1 MSVNWGFIGAGVVAT
16 KALAPAVRSARNANL
31 YAVASRDISRALNLS
46 PSCVYDNYD
55 ELINDPKV
63 EAIYIS
69 LPNNVHASIASR
81 ALMAGKAVLC
91 EKPLTMNYQES
102 EELVR
107 VSKASN
113 SLLVEAIWFRWHP
126 RLIKACEQI
135 AAGVIGEIT
144 QIDAAFTYVNN
155 NKGNYRFDPAL
166 GGGALLDLG
175 PYPLHLIASLFGSE
189 ARVELL
195 EVNQDIG
202 PSGVD
207 LVTTGSALINGSVRF
222 NFNLSF
228 VGQLSQEITISG
240 SKGSIKFL
248 EGQAFTNWNEPS
260 TLLVNDEIYSFE
272 SVDAY
277 QLMVEAVSD
286 VILGKPA
293 WIPPHSES
301 LFVMGLI
308 DQIRESG
315 SKQGP

>member
-16 KALAPAVRSARNANL
+16 KALAPALRSARNANL

-81 ALMAGKAVLC
+81 ALIAGKAVLC

-102 EELVR
+102 EELVK

-135 AAGVIGEIT
+135 KAGVIGEIT

-155 NKGNYRFDPAL
+155 NKDNYRFDPAL

-195 EVNQDIG
+195 TVNQDIG

-228 VGQLSQEITISG
+228 VGQLSQEISISG
-240 SKGSIKFL
+240 SKGKIKFL

-308 DQIRESG
+308 DQIRVG
-315 SKQGP
+315 GTK

>member
-102 EELVR
+102 EELVK
-107 VSKASN
+107 VSKASS

-126 RLIKACEQI
+126 RLIKACQQI

-195 EVNQDIG
+195 TVNQDIG

-228 VGQLSQEITISG
+228 VGQLSQEISISG
-240 SKGSIKFL
+240 SKGKIKFL

-308 DQIRESG
+308 DQIKRSG
-315 SKQGP
+315 GK

>member
-81 ALMAGKAVLC
+81 ALLAGKAVLC

-155 NKGNYRFDPAL
+155 NKDNYRFDPAL

-228 VGQLSQEITISG
+228 VGKLSQEISISG
-240 SKGSIKFL
+240 SKGKIKFL

-308 DQIRESG
+308 DQIKRSG
-315 SKQGP
+315 GK

>member
-31 YAVASRDISRALNLS
+31 YAVASRDISKALNLS

-63 EAIYIS
+63 DAIYIS

-81 ALMAGKAVLC
+81 ALLAGKAVLC

-102 EELVR
+102 EELIR
-107 VSKASN
+107 VAKASN

-126 RLIKACEQI
+126 RLIKACQQI
-135 AAGVIGEIT
+135 TAGVIGEIT

-260 TLLVNDEIYSFE
+260 TLLVNDEIYSFK

-308 DQIRESG
+308 DQIRRSG
-315 SKQGP
+315 SK

>member
-1 MSVNWGFIGAGVVAT
+1 MRVNWGFIGAGVVAT
-16 KALAPAVRSARNANL
+16 KALAPAVRSARNANI

-81 ALMAGKAVLC
+81 ALLAGKAVLC

-107 VSKASN
+107 VSKASS

-155 NKGNYRFDPAL
+155 NKGNYRFNPAL

-195 EVNQDIG
+195 TVNQDIG

-240 SKGSIKFL
+240 STGSIKFL

-301 LFVMGLI
+301 LFVMDLI
-308 DQIRESG
+308 DQIRRSG
-315 SKQGP
+315 SK

>member
-16 KALAPAVRSARNANL
+16 KALAPALRSARNANL

-81 ALMAGKAVLC
+81 ALIAGKAVLC

-107 VSKASN
+107 VAKASN

-135 AAGVIGEIT
+135 AAGVIGEIS

-195 EVNQDIG
+195 EANQDIG

-228 VGQLSQEITISG
+228 VSQLSQEISISG
-240 SKGSIKFL
+240 STGSIKFL
-248 EGQAFTNWNEPS
+248 EGAAFTNWNEPS

-301 LFVMGLI
+301 LFVMDLI
-308 DQIRESG
+308 DQIRRSG
-315 SKQGP
+315 GK

>member
-81 ALMAGKAVLC
+81 ALLAGKAVLC

-107 VSKASN
+107 VAKASN

-135 AAGVIGEIT
+135 KAGVIGEIS

-155 NKGNYRFDPAL
+155 NKDNYRFDPAL

-195 EVNQDIG
+195 TVNQDIG

-301 LFVMGLI
+301 LFVMDLI
-308 DQIRESG
+308 DQIRRSG
-315 SKQGP
+315 SK

>member
-31 YAVASRDISRALNLS
+31 YAVASRDITRALNFS

-107 VSKASN
+107 VAKASN

-135 AAGVIGEIT
+135 AAGVIGEIS

-195 EVNQDIG
+195 TVNQDIG

-228 VGQLSQEITISG
+228 VGQLSQEISISG
-240 SKGSIKFL
+240 SKGKIKFL

-301 LFVMGLI
+301 LFVMDLI
-308 DQIRESG
+308 DQIKRSG
-315 SKQGP
+315 GK

>member
-46 PSCVYDNYD
+46 PERVYDNYD

-195 EVNQDIG
+195 KANQDIG

-228 VGQLSQEITISG
+228 VGQLSQEISISG
-240 SKGSIKFL
+240 SKGEIKFL
-248 EGQAFTNWNEPS
+248 EGAAFTNWNEPS

-308 DQIRESG
+308 DQIKRSG
-315 SKQGP
+315 GK

>member
-31 YAVASRDISRALNLS
+31 YAVASRDITRALNLS

-81 ALMAGKAVLC
+81 ALIAGKAVLC

-107 VSKASN
+107 VAKASN

-126 RLIKACEQI
+126 RLIKACQQI

-175 PYPLHLIASLFGSE
+175 PYPLHLIPSLFGSE

-195 EVNQDIG
+195 TVNQDIG

-308 DQIRESG
+308 DQIKRSG
-315 SKQGP
+315 GK

>member
-81 ALMAGKAVLC
+81 ALLAGKAVLC

-107 VSKASN
+107 VAKASN

-195 EVNQDIG
+195 EANQDIG

-308 DQIRESG
+308 DQIKRSG
-315 SKQGP
+315 GK

>member
-31 YAVASRDISRALNLS
+31 YAVASRDISKALNLS

-81 ALMAGKAVLC
+81 ALIAGKAVLC

-155 NKGNYRFDPAL
+155 NKDNYRFDPAL

-195 EVNQDIG
+195 EANQDIG

-315 SKQGP
+315 SK

>member
-81 ALMAGKAVLC
+81 ALIAGKAVLC

-107 VSKASN
+107 VSKASS

-155 NKGNYRFDPAL
+155 NKENYRFDPAL

-248 EGQAFTNWNEPS
+248 EGAAFTNWNEPS

-315 SKQGP
+315 SK

>member
-31 YAVASRDISRALNLS
+31 YAVASRDISKALNLS

-81 ALMAGKAVLC
+81 ALLAGKAVLC

-107 VSKASN
+107 VSKASS

-126 RLIKACEQI
+126 RLIKACQQI
-135 AAGVIGEIT
+135 AAGVIGEIKE
-144 QIDAAFTYVNN
+144 IDAAFTYVNN
-155 NKGNYRFDPAL
+155 NKENYRFDPAL

-195 EVNQDIG
+195 TVNQDIG

-228 VGQLSQEITISG
+228 VGQLSQEITNSG
-240 SKGSIKFL
+240 STGSIKFL

-315 SKQGP
+315 SK

>member
-1 MSVNWGFIGAGVVAT
+1 MAMSVNWGFIGAGVVAT

-81 ALMAGKAVLC
+81 ALIAGKAVLC

-107 VSKASN
+107 VSKASS

-155 NKGNYRFDPAL
+155 NKENYRFDPAL

-286 VILGKPA
+286 VILGRPA

-315 SKQGP
+315 SK

>member
-81 ALMAGKAVLC
+81 ALIAGKAVLC

-195 EVNQDIG
+195 TVNQDIG

-248 EGQAFTNWNEPS
+248 EGAAFTNWNEPS

-308 DQIRESG
+308 DQIKRSG
-315 SKQGP
+315 GK

>member
-81 ALMAGKAVLC
+81 ALIAGKAVLC

-107 VSKASN
+107 VSKASS

-155 NKGNYRFDPAL
+155 NKENYRFDPAL

-228 VGQLSQEITISG
+228 VGQLSQEISISG

-308 DQIRESG
+308 DQIKRSG
-315 SKQGP
+315 GK

>member
-81 ALMAGKAVLC
+81 ALIAGKAVLC

-107 VSKASN
+107 VSKASS

-126 RLIKACEQI
+126 RLIKACQQI
-135 AAGVIGEIT
+135 KAGVIGEIT

-240 SKGSIKFL
+240 SKGKIKFL

-308 DQIRESG
+308 DQIKRSG
-315 SKQGP
+315 GK

>member
-46 PSCVYDNYD
+46 PSCVYDSYD

-81 ALMAGKAVLC
+81 ALIAGKAVLC

-102 EELVR
+102 EELVK

-126 RLIKACEQI
+126 RLIKACKQI
-135 AAGVIGEIT
+135 KAGVIGEIT

-155 NKGNYRFDPAL
+155 NKENYRFDPAL

-195 EVNQDIG
+195 KANQDIG

-293 WIPPHSES
+293 WIPPHSKS

-308 DQIRESG
+308 DHIKRSG
-315 SKQGP
+315 GK

>member
-81 ALMAGKAVLC
+81 ALLAGKAVLC

-102 EELVR
+102 EELVK
-107 VSKASN
+107 VSKVSN

-195 EVNQDIG
+195 EANQDIG

-207 LVTTGSALINGSVRF
+207 LVTTGSALINDSVRF

-308 DQIRESG
+308 DQIRRSG
-315 SKQGP
+315 SK

>member
-81 ALMAGKAVLC
+81 ALIAGKAVLC

-195 EVNQDIG
+195 KANQDIG

-248 EGQAFTNWNEPS
+248 EGAAFTNWNEPS

-308 DQIRESG
+308 DQIKRSG
-315 SKQGP
+315 GK

>member
-1 MSVNWGFIGAGVVAT
+1 MSINWGFIGAGVVAS
-16 KALAPAVRSARNANL
+16 KALAPAVRSASNANL
-31 YAVASRDISRALNLS
+31 YAVASRDISKASNLS
-46 PSCVYDNYD
+46 PERVYDNYD

-63 EAIYIS
+63 DAIYIS
-69 LPNNVHASIASR
+69 LPNNFHAPIASR
-81 ALMAGKAVLC
+81 ALRSGKAVLC

-102 EELVR
+102 LGLVEAAAL
-107 VSKASN
+107 SK
-113 SLLVEAIWFRWHP
+113 SLLVEAIWYRWHP
-126 RLIKACEQI
+126 RLIKACQQI
-135 AAGVIGEIT
+135 AAGVIGEIRE
-144 QIDAAFTYVNN
+144 INAAFTYVNS

-175 PYPLHLIASLFGSE
+175 PYPLHLIPSLFGSE

-195 EVNQDIG
+195 TVNQEIG

-207 LVTTGSALINGSVRF
+207 LVTKVEALINGSIKF
-222 NFNLSF
+222 NFNVSF
-228 VGQLSQEITISG
+228 VGQLSQEISILGSSG
-240 SKGSIKFL
+240 GIKFL
-248 EGQAFTNWNEPS
+248 EGAAFTNWNEPS

-301 LFVMGLI
+301 LFVMDLI
-308 DQIRESG
+308 DQIRVSG
-315 SKQGP
+315 SK

>member
-31 YAVASRDISRALNLS
+31 YAVASRDITRALNFS

-107 VSKASN
+107 VAKASN

-135 AAGVIGEIT
+135 KAGVIGEIS

-195 EVNQDIG
+195 EANQDIG

-240 SKGSIKFL
+240 SKGKIKFL

-308 DQIRESG
+308 DQIKRSG
-315 SKQGP
+315 GK